1 VLECLSAELG
11 GSLVGLDLRGH
22 IGLAVRTHRPRERLL
37 SPSGDGGPNRQK
49 RAAVIGLAPKP
60 KGRVYEVAELLR
72 DTTLAVWASA
82 RWHDSSSAAAEC

>member
-1 VLECLSAELG
+1 LSASQRSWAARLWAWTFADI
-11 GSLVGLDLRGH
+11 SA
-22 IGLAVRTHRPRERLL
+22 LAVRTHRPRERLL